1 MRMVLVAVQ
10 AAILLMLAVIGA
22 QGDDSQRASCPDN
35 QPGAYCER

>member
-22 QGDDSQRASCPDN
+22 QGDDSQRASCPVN